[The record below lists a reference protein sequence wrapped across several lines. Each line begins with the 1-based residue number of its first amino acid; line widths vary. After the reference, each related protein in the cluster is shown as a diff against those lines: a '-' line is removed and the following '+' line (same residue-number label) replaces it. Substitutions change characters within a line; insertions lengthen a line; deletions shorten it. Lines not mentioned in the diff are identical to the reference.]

1 MLSNTPAKL
10 TMAAALALAG
20 ACVSAESDTPGESTN
35 EEARVERGEYLFA
48 LGGCASC
55 HTDSEGGGQALAGGV
70 KLETPFGTFYTPN
83 ISPDPT
89 YGIGSWTDDDFVI
102 AMKQGLSPTGEHYYP
117 SFPYTSYT
125 KMTDRDVLDLKGY
138 LDAQPP
144 VAVPSRAHELP
155 FPISERA
162 LLTFWKWLN
171 FDGSGFRSD
180 PGKSEAWNRGAYI
193 VNGPGHC
200 VECHMPRNLTG
211 GLDREAGMIG
221 NVDGPEGETV
231 PGLVASGDGDFG
243 SWDSADIVFLLEA
256 GMKPDG
262 DFVSGAMG
270 HVVEKTTSLLT
281 PDDRRAIAE
290 YLKSQQ
296 H

>member
-1 MLSNTPAKL
+1 MLSNTAAKL
-10 TMAAALALAG
+10 TMVAALTWSG
-20 ACVSAESDTPGESTN
+20 AWVSAESDTRGEPQ
-35 EEARVERGEYLFA
+35 AKVERGEYIFA

-55 HTDSEGGGQALAGGV
+55 HADNEGGCQALAGGV
-70 KLETPFGTFYTPN
+70 KMETRFGTFYTPN

-89 YGIGSWTDDDFVI
+89 HGIGGWTDDDFI
-102 AMKQGLSPTGEHYYP
+102 TAMKEGLSPAGEHYYP

-125 KMTDRDVLDLKGY
+125 KMTDGDLLDLKAY

-155 FPISERA
+155 FPISERM

-171 FDGSGFRSD
+171 FDDRAFQPDS
-180 PGKSEAWNRGAYI
+180 GKSEAWNRGAYI

-200 VECHMPRNLTG
+200 VECHMSRNLTG

-221 NVDGPEGETV
+221 NEDGPEGEMV
-231 PGLVASGDGDFG
+231 PGLVPSGDGDFG
-243 SWDSADIVFLLEA
+243 SWDRADIVFLLEA

-270 HVVEKTTSLLT
+270 HVVDNTTSLLT
-281 PDDRRAIAE
+281 SDDRQAIAE
-290 YLKSQQ
+290 YLKSPQR
-296 H
+296 